1 MEVDC
6 QLKWF
11 AEMLGISAVGLGIA
25 SSRGACDSSYIP
37 YLCGTSLDLVALH
50 LDLKPLRCFVL
61 LIETYILLFLLS

>member
-25 SSRGACDSSYIP
+25 SSRGACDSSYI
-37 YLCGTSLDLVALH
+37 CGTSLDLVALH
-50 LDLKPLRCFVL
+50 LDLKHLRYFVL